1 MNKPKQP
8 LEVRQGRF
16 PVNKTDQVLYSDH
29 DYALAISDFD
39 KRGYQCIGI
48 RWQHEGIHTKGY
60 PKGYFGHPQWMMLP
74 KELAIPILSHIINTK
89 KEDENENEVNYERIA
104 NAIKE
109 ISNT

>member
-16 PVNKTDQVLYSDH
+16 PVDTIDQVLYSGH

-48 RWQHEGIHTKGY
+48 RWQHKGNGY
-60 PKGYFGHPQWMMLP
+60 PVGNYALPKWMILP